1 MIKLRPHHILCARF
15 YKSVG
20 YSKEFVSDMDKVVAE
35 LKNNPNQFVN
45 LVLSEDDICRSCPNN
60 QSGCVTAE
68 KVDKYD
74 SLIAKKLGIE
84 IKNTKW
90 KDLHNAACKI
100 KKIDELSEIC
110 GDCEWFYICK
120 QELE

>member
-35 LKNNPNQFVN
+35 LKNNPNQFVDI
-45 LVLSEDDICRSCPNN
+45 VLSEDDICRSCPNN
-60 QSGCVTAE
+60 VNGCITAE
-68 KVDKYD
+68 KVNKYD
-74 SLIAKKLGIE
+74 SLIIKKLGIE
-84 IKNTKW
+84 IKKAKW
-90 KDLHNAACKI
+90 KDLHKAACKI
-100 KKIDELSEIC
+100 KTINELSEIC

>member
-20 YSKEFVSDMDKVVAE
+20 YSQEFVSDMDKVVAE

-60 QSGCVTAE
+60 QNGCITAA

-74 SLIAKKLGIE
+74 LLITKKLGIE

-90 KDLHNAACKI
+90 KDLRDAAYKI

-120 QELE
+120 QQLM